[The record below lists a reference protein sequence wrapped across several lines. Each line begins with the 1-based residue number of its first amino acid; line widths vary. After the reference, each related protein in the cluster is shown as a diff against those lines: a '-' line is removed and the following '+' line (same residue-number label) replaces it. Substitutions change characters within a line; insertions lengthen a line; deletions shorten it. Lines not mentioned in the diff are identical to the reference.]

1 MDNQS
6 MNQTLSKEQISK
18 QVFDHI
24 QKSVDQK
31 LEFFQIYKNN
41 KGTRFTGT
49 GFELAKRI
57 WKVYPLK
64 FKQEYRVLNKT
75 LLLLDERMEWPY
87 YLSKRQLVLFSEMD
101 AFEFTLYQGDINLWA
116 NKF

>member
-1 MDNQS
+1 
-6 MNQTLSKEQISK
+6 MNMTLSKKQISDSIFE
-18 QVFDHI
+18 QL
-24 QKSVDQK
+24 QKSVGKD
-31 LEFFQIYKNN
+31 LEFFQIFKNA

-49 GFELAKRI
+49 GFDLARSL
-57 WKVYPLK
+57 WKIYPVK

-101 AFEFTLYQGDINLWA
+101 AFEFALYSGDINLWA

>member
-1 MDNQS
+1 
-6 MNQTLSKEQISK
+6 MNQTLSKKQISEAI
-18 QVFDHI
+18 FDQL
-24 QKSVDQK
+24 QKSVDK
-31 LEFFQIYKNN
+31 DLEFFQIFKNT
-41 KGTRFTGT
+41 KGTRFTST
-49 GFELAKRI
+49 GFELAKRL
-57 WKVYPLK
+57 WKIYPLK

>member
-1 MDNQS
+1 
-6 MNQTLSKEQISK
+6 MNQNLTKKQISEE
-18 QVFDHI
+18 VFKRLQQSAGHE
-24 QKSVDQK
+24 
-31 LEFFQIYKNN
+31 LEFFQVFKNA
-41 KGTRFTGT
+41 KGTRFTSG
-49 GFELAKRI
+49 GFELAKGLWRT
-57 WKVYPLK
+57 YPIK

-75 LLLLDERMEWPY
+75 LLLLDDRMDWPY

>member
-1 MDNQS
+1 
-6 MNQTLSKEQISK
+6 MNQTLSKKQISE
-18 QVFDHI
+18 VIFDQL
-24 QKSVDQK
+24 QKSVDK
-31 LEFFQIYKNN
+31 DLEFFQIFKNT
-41 KGTRFTGT
+41 KGTRFTST
-49 GFELAKRI
+49 GFELAKRL
-57 WKVYPLK
+57 WKIYPLK